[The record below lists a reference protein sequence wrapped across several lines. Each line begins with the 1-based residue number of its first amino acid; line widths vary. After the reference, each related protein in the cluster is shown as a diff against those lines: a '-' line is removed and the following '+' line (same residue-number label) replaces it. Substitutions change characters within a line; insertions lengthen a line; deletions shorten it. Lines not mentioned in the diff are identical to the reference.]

1 MRINFRLLESSER
14 TKKEFYIYRLHCKEG
29 ENVISPHWHDEFEVL
44 YTTCDGVIELDRETI
59 EFSKDNFIF
68 INKEQMHSVR
78 ASSDGH
84 IYALVFAFESLSFVN
99 NNFCQTEIIDKLN
112 NMTYLF
118 PQYTEL
124 EEELQ
129 NKILELLGEII
140 ELYLSDTL
148 GRELKMKCNLYE
160 IIFLIYS
167 NGKFIINEKDEK
179 YNCIQLDYARKVIQY
194 MENNFSENITIDKL
208 AKELSLNKHYLI
220 KIFKQITGETP
231 IIYLRN
237 LRIDCS
243 KDLLKQGYSI
253 TEAATLSGFNNIS
266 YYIRHFKDKNSVTP
280 KEYQKNNR

>member
-14 TKKEFYIYRLHCKEG
+14 TKKEFYIYRLYCKEG

-68 INKEQMHSVR
+68 INKEQIHSVR

-208 AKELSLNKHYLI
+208 AKKLSLNKHYLI

-237 LRIDCS
+237 LRIDFS

-280 KEYQKNNR
+280 KEYQKNNI